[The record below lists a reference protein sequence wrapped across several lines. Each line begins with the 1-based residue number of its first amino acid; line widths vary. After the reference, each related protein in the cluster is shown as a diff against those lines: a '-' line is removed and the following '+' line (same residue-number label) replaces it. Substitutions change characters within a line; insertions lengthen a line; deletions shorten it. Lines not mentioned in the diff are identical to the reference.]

1 MHGLERN
8 RSVASFNFWHEENIS
23 HSHVFMQSKKGLGTE
38 LVGVNI
44 CDLNNHPSLVPRL
57 SPEDEWGAHK
67 TAGNEA
73 TIILVSVLAERK
85 ANVRAQ

>member
-1 MHGLERN
+1 
-8 RSVASFNFWHEENIS
+8 
-23 HSHVFMQSKKGLGTE
+23 MQSKKGLGTE

-44 CDLNNHPSLVPRL
+44 CDLNNYPSLVPRL

-73 TIILVSVLAERK
+73 TIILASFPGFPLRTSVAHIKRLGTRL
-85 ANVRAQ
+85 QSS